1 MAFTYDT
8 TTDIGKVRLLINDK
22 VNTYDTPAH
31 YSDAEIQIFLDSA
44 GSVKLAAA
52 EALEA
57 WAAAL
62 TDTMDSEKI
71 GDYSYSKKLVANKL
85 TLAERYRKSAEEA
98 PVLEWAEM
106 DLTGTGEDE

>member
-22 VNTYDTPAH
+22 VNTYDSPAH
-31 YSDAEIQIFLDSA
+31 YSDAEIQLFLDSGGA
-44 GSVKLAAA
+44 VKLAAA

-62 TDTMDSEKI
+62 TEKVDSAKI
-71 GDYSYSKKLVANKL
+71 GDYSFTKKLVANKL
-85 TLAERYRKSAEEA
+85 ALADRYRKSAEEA
-98 PVLEWAEM
+98 PALAIASI
-106 DLTGTGEDE
+106 DLTFEEDE

>member
-8 TTDIGKVRLLINDK
+8 TTDIGKIRLLINDK
-22 VNTYDTPAH
+22 VNTYNNHAH

-52 EALEA
+52 EALET

-62 TDTMDSEKI
+62 TDSTDSEKI
-71 GDYSYSKKLVANKL
+71 GDYSYTKKLVANKL
-85 TLAERYRKSAEEA
+85 ELATRYRTSESEA
-98 PVLEWAEM
+98 PVLEISSM
-106 DLTGTGEDE
+106 DLTFEEDE

>member
-8 TTDIGKVRLLINDK
+8 TTNIGKVRLLINDK
-22 VNTYDTPAH
+22 VNTYDNPAH
-31 YSDAEIQIFLDSA
+31 YSDAEIQLFLDSG

-57 WAAAL
+57 WAAYYS
-62 TDTMDSEKI
+62 DSPDSEKI
-71 GDYSYSKKLVANKL
+71 GDYSYTKKGQANM
-85 TLAERYRKSAEEA
+85 LALADRYRKSEEEV

-106 DLTGTGEDE
+106 DLVDGDYEE